1 MLTLVNILILFFT
14 ILVIYQIF
22 LAYFGY
28 GIIEGL
34 TSNKTDNNNTDNNN
48 NTEYQPYNT
57 NDPNNAL
64 ILSQQNAGNIN
75 VLHQQMT
82 NLNGLNQQVQDLS
95 GNVANLQDQV
105 NNLVSAQNQYASQ
118 MAPSTPPDITG
129 TTSDSTTDATTDTT
143 TNAATDTTN

>member
-22 LAYFGY
+22 LAYSGY
-28 GIIEGL
+28 SIIEGL
-34 TSNKTDNNNTDNNN
+34 TSD

-75 VLHQQMT
+75 VLENQVN
-82 NLNGLNQQVQDLS
+82 NLSGLNQQVQDLS
-95 GNVANLQDQV
+95 GNVAGLQEQV
-105 NNLVSAQNQYASQ
+105 NNLVTAQNQYASQ
-118 MAPSTPPDITG
+118 MAPSTPPDISG
-129 TTSDSTTDATTDTT
+129 TTSDTTDSTTDST
-143 TNAATDTTN
+143 TN

>member
-22 LAYFGY
+22 LAYSGY
-28 GIIEGL
+28 SIIEGL
-34 TSNKTDNNNTDNNN
+34 TSD

-75 VLHQQMT
+75 VLENQVN
-82 NLNGLNQQVQDLS
+82 NLSGLNQQVQDLS
-95 GNVANLQDQV
+95 GNVAGLQDQV
-105 NNLVSAQNQYASQ
+105 NNLVTAQNQYASQ
-118 MAPSTPPDITG
+118 MAPSTPPDISG
-129 TTSDSTTDATTDTT
+129 TT
-143 TNAATDTTN
+143 

>member
-22 LAYFGY
+22 LAYSGY
-28 GIIEGL
+28 SIIEGL
-34 TSNKTDNNNTDNNN
+34 TSDNTSNNT
-48 NTEYQPYNT
+48 TYQPYNT

-64 ILSQQNAGNIN
+64 ILAQQNAGNIN
-75 VLHQQMT
+75 VLENQVT

-95 GNVANLQDQV
+95 GNVAGLQEQV

-118 MAPSTPPDITG
+118 MAPSTPPDISG
-129 TTSDSTTDATTDTT
+129 TTTDSTTDSTTT
-143 TNAATDTTN
+143 TN

>member
-22 LAYFGY
+22 LAYSGY
-28 GIIEGL
+28 SIIEGL
-34 TSNKTDNNNTDNNN
+34 TSD

-75 VLHQQMT
+75 VLENQVN
-82 NLNGLNQQVQDLS
+82 NLSGLNQQVQDLS
-95 GNVANLQDQV
+95 GNVAGLQEQV
-105 NNLVSAQNQYASQ
+105 NNLVTAQNQYASQ
-118 MAPSTPPDITG
+118 MAPSTPPDISG
-129 TTSDSTTDATTDTT
+129 TT
-143 TNAATDTTN
+143 

>member
-22 LAYFGY
+22 LASFGNS
-28 GIIEGL
+28 IIEGL
-34 TSNKTDNNNTDNNN
+34 TSD

-75 VLHQQMT
+75 VLENQVN
-82 NLNGLNQQVQDLS
+82 NLSGLNQQVQDLS
-95 GNVANLQDQV
+95 GNVAGLQEQV

-118 MAPSTPPDITG
+118 MAPSTPPDISG
-129 TTSDSTTDATTDTT
+129 TTTDSTTDTT
-143 TNAATDTTN
+143 TN